1 MKKNK
6 TIVATLILFAALCM
20 PLFPFPVIAATED
33 LDTLQNKEDKTES
46 QLNKEKK
53 EVKNLESELG
63 TITQSLRTTQQHIQ
77 NTSQLIDQTKTE
89 ITRKEQEIMNMEN
102 RLALDRKI
110 LESIMRELY
119 YTGQE
124 PLIAALAPH
133 ENAARL
139 FGPADDLRTLKSRVS
154 TLIADIVASR
164 DKIATEKSA
173 VEKTKQE
180 YDRLLALHTDQQQ
193 SLVSEKKEVQS
204 DIAEKEATIEELNA
218 KLAEIRKDISSFLGE
233 SVNAGDIVA
242 AAELAS
248 KKTGVRKNFILGM
261 LVVESDLGRYTGGC
275 TYDKTNMSKNREKL
289 FKQIADDLGY
299 KYKNLKLSCPPKSYK
314 GSGGAMG
321 VAQFMPDTWMG
332 YKSRV
337 ASATGHNPPDP
348 WSLTDGVM
356 AMAIKLSVV
365 PGVTSQQKSGER
377 NAAKL
382 YLSGTTS
389 SKYDWYAD
397 RVLYWAKHYKEKL

>member
-1 MKKNK
+1 MKQKK
-6 TIVATLILFAALCM
+6 LISVYILFAALCVPFF
-20 PLFPFPVIAATED
+20 PLSVVSAAED
-33 LDTLQNKEDKTES
+33 INALQNKEGKTED
-46 QLNKEKK
+46 QLNKTEK
-53 EVKNLESELG
+53 EVDKMESELG

-77 NTSQLIDQTKTE
+77 STSQLIDQTKAE
-89 ITRKEQEIMNMEN
+89 ISRKEQEIT
-102 RLALDRKI
+102 RLEQRLTLNRKI
-110 LESIMRELY
+110 LESLVRELY

-124 PLIAALAPH
+124 PLIVAVASH
-133 ENAARL
+133 ESASRL
-139 FGPADDLRTLKSRVS
+139 FGPADDLRTLKSRVNA
-154 TLIADIVASR
+154 LIVDVAASR
-164 DKIATEKSA
+164 DQITTEKA
-173 VEKTKQE
+173 TVEKTKQD
-180 YDRLLALHTDQQQ
+180 YDRLLSLHTDQQKTL
-193 SLVSEKKEVQS
+193 SSEKREVQA
-204 DIAEKEATIEELNA
+204 DIAEKEATIDELNA
-218 KLAEIRKDISSFLGE
+218 KLAEIRKDISSLLGE
-233 SVNAGDIVA
+233 SVNAGDIVE

-275 TYDKTNMSKNREKL
+275 TYDKTNMSKNREKI
-289 FKQIADDLGY
+289 FKQIADELGY
-299 KYKNLKLSCPPKSYK
+299 KYKTLKLSCPPKSYK

-332 YKSRV
+332 YKSRI

>member
-1 MKKNK
+1 MKQKK
-6 TIVATLILFAALCM
+6 FISVYVLLAALCM
-20 PLFPFPVIAATED
+20 PLFPLSVASAAED
-33 LDTLQNKEDKTES
+33 INALQDKEDKTED
-46 QLNKEKK
+46 QLNNAEKDVNK
-53 EVKNLESELG
+53 LESELG

-77 NTSQLIDQTKTE
+77 STSQLIDQTKTE
-89 ITRKEQEIMNMEN
+89 ISRKEQEIM
-102 RLALDRKI
+102 RLEQRLTLNRKI
-110 LESIMRELY
+110 LESLVRELY

-124 PLIAALAPH
+124 PLIVAVASH
-133 ENAARL
+133 ESASRL
-139 FGPADDLRTLKSRVS
+139 FGPADDLRTLKSRVNA
-154 TLIADIVASR
+154 LIADVAASR
-164 DKIATEKSA
+164 DQIATEKST

-180 YDRLLALHTDQQQ
+180 YDRLLALHTDQQKTL
-193 SLVSEKKEVQS
+193 SSEKREVQS

-218 KLAEIRKDISSFLGE
+218 KLAEIRKDISSLLGE
-233 SVNAGDIVA
+233 SVNAGDIVE

-275 TYDKTNMSKNREKL
+275 TYDKTNMSKNREKI
-289 FKQIADDLGY
+289 FKQIADELGY
-299 KYKNLKLSCPPKSYK
+299 KYKKLKLSCPPKSYK

-332 YKSRV
+332 YKSRI